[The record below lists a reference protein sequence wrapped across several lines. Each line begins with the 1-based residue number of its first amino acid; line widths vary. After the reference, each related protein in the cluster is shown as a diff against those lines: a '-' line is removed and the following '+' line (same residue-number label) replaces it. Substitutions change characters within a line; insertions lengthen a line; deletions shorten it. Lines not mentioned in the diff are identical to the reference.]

1 MITYTL
7 CFYREETMVI
17 METKWEEEGNPKTDS
32 VNKQYRK
39 EKTKQKIKK
48 RQNLRDLS

>member
-17 METKWEEEGNPKTDS
+17 METKWGEEEGNPKTDS

-48 RQNLRDLS
+48 RKN